1 MDINIEIRISQ
12 SSATLEFVPEEA
24 RLLIA
29 DEDDQFF
36 FQIRWALHIC
46 QDFNCKDFELI
57 IFGNVSAVQW
67 LIQGGSQGPL
77 FEGLGLPL
85 LYVLLIVIL
94 IFRGKKSKISRNFQ
108 GQIRGKIGRFRGEK
122 VKIRG
127 KIGQFRKIF
136 AGEKSNFAEKSADF
150 EGF

>member
-46 QDFNCKDFELI
+46 QDFNCQDFELI

-67 LIQGGSQGPL
+67 VIQGGSQGLVDCPPPPPL
-77 FEGLGLPL
+77 SQGLGLPL
-85 LYVLLIVIL
+85 LYVLLCI
-94 IFRGKKSKISRNFQ
+94 Q
-108 GQIRGKIGRFRGEK
+108 APE
-122 VKIRG
+122 
-127 KIGQFRKIF
+127 
-136 AGEKSNFAEKSADF
+136 
-150 EGF
+150 

>member
-46 QDFNCKDFELI
+46 QDFNCQDFELI

-67 LIQGGSQGPL
+67 LIQGGSQGLDDCPPPPPYL
-77 FEGLGLPL
+77 KVRVYHCCMYCYVFKL
-85 LYVLLIVIL
+85 LSEPDIKL
-94 IFRGKKSKISRNFQ
+94 NCW
-108 GQIRGKIGRFRGEK
+108 
-122 VKIRG
+122 
-127 KIGQFRKIF
+127 
-136 AGEKSNFAEKSADF
+136 
-150 EGF
+150 